1 MSTINGLPAH
11 ALLVHFIV
19 VLAPLTAVLAIVSA
33 VWLSA
38 RQRLVWLV
46 FALAVVTS
54 ILTPL
59 TTQAGE
65 WLENWTISAATRPH
79 RARGHDDLLRDRT
92 ADRRRSHRGD
102 PRPRSRGRSV
112 NTVVPQTEPRSV
124 GSVSRRRPRR
134 PSLRPQHTARQ
145 SHSRCAPWCCVGGCG
160 TRAMSQRGNGYRP
173 IVARIVFLIPDATR
187 IHRRTS
193 STAELRSVLS
203 ARNTAPSPARSHP

>member
-19 VLAPLTAVLAIVSA
+19 VLAPLTAVLAMVSA
-33 VWLSA
+33 VWVAA

-65 WLENWTISAATRPH
+65 WLENRSGRSP
-79 RARGHDDLLRDRT
+79 LLRAHT
-92 ADRRRSHRGD
+92 EPGD
-102 PRPRSRGRSV
+102 TMIYFSVALVAAAVLLAFVHIRESRGRSM
-112 NTVVPQTEPRSV
+112 NTVVPPTEPRSV

-134 PSLRPQHTARQ
+134 PSLRSQHPARQ
-145 SHSRCAPWCCVGGCG
+145 RHSCCAPWCYS
-160 TRAMSQRGNGYRP
+160 M
-173 IVARIVFLIPDATR
+173 DAGR
-187 IHRRTS
+187 VR
-193 STAELRSVLS
+193 
-203 ARNTAPSPARSHP
+203 

>member
-65 WLENWTISAATRPH
+65 WLENRSGRSA
-79 RARGHDDLLRDRT
+79 LLRAHTELGDTMIYFAIALLIAAVLIVVIHVREVEGDR
-92 ADRRRSHRGD
+92 
-102 PRPRSRGRSV
+102 
-112 NTVVPQTEPRSV
+112 
-124 GSVSRRRPRR
+124 
-134 PSLRPQHTARQ
+134 
-145 SHSRCAPWCCVGGCG
+145 
-160 TRAMSQRGNGYRP
+160 
-173 IVARIVFLIPDATR
+173 
-187 IHRRTS
+187 
-193 STAELRSVLS
+193 
-203 ARNTAPSPARSHP
+203 

>member
-19 VLAPLTAVLAIVSA
+19 VLAPLTAVLAMVSA

-65 WLENWTISAATRPH
+65 WLENRSGRSALV
-79 RARGHDDLLRDRT
+79 RAHTELGDTMIYFSVALVVAAVLLAFVHIRE
-92 ADRRRSHRGD
+92 
-102 PRPRSRGRSV
+102 SRGRSV
-112 NTVVPQTEPRSV
+112 NTVV
-124 GSVSRRRPRR
+124 
-134 PSLRPQHTARQ
+134 L
-145 SHSRCAPWCCVGGCG
+145 WCIAAVV
-160 TRAMSQRGNGYRP
+160 
-173 IVARIVFLIPDATR
+173 IVASAATTVQVYRIGDSGAKAVWGQNAEGDA
-187 IHRRTS
+187 
-193 STAELRSVLS
+193 
-203 ARNTAPSPARSHP
+203 P